1 MEKVI
6 KVKEIVPPK
15 DYHQLKVSIANL
27 QKENDVLK
35 KLVSEGNFNDLEN
48 MVTSCKVYLGTKCKA
63 IAFEFNT
70 CKYSKKNKQ
79 HSPTSLDCV
88 TGYDLFPVSAF
99 RTYTFL
105 IIQRHTT

>member
-6 KVKEIVPPK
+6 KVKGIVPPK

-70 CKYSKKNKQ
+70 CKYSKKNRQNLIDLIEVLETSTKQ
-79 HSPTSLDCV
+79 LKE
-88 TGYDLFPVSAF
+88 L
-99 RTYTFL
+99 L
-105 IIQRHTT
+105 

>member
-1 MEKVI
+1 MFFEKTLII
-6 KVKEIVPPK
+6 KLLFYIHE
-15 DYHQLKVSIANL
+15 
-27 QKENDVLK
+27 
-35 KLVSEGNFNDLEN
+35 
-48 MVTSCKVYLGTKCKA
+48 
-63 IAFEFNT
+63 
-70 CKYSKKNKQ
+70 YSKKNKQ